1 MGIIYN
7 MSFAAHLM
15 KHRQPVKSS
24 ARVSK
29 KVQPIIPEKMEVRT
43 DKKRSRKVGFGDG
56 AEIRRS
62 PSPSPPS
69 TEKEFFEHGGS
80 KRRNKTMRK
89 RKTRK
94 N

>member
-15 KHRQPVKSS
+15 KHKPVKSS

-56 AEIRRS
+56 PEIRRS
-62 PSPSPPS
+62 PSPPSPS
-69 TEKEFFEHGGS
+69 TEEDFYGRGGS

>member
-1 MGIIYN
+1 VGIIYN

-29 KVQPIIPEKMEVRT
+29 KVQPSQQPKKSEKSANSST
-43 DKKRSRKVGFGDG
+43 KVGFNEHGFKLHSSK
-56 AEIRRS
+56 S
-62 PSPSPPS
+62 P
-69 TEKEFFEHGGS
+69 EKEKDFYGRGGS
-80 KRRNKTMRK
+80 KKRNKTMRK